1 MNAQDRDDGY
11 YRCDICK
18 KLCNR
23 DEISLMNEFDLDL
36 CDDCL
41 EGQRELD
48 RQEEKEVDLD
58 FVRDVR
64 QEIREMQELE
74 RRNHGF

>member
-1 MNAQDRDDGY
+1 M
-11 YRCDICK
+11 
-18 KLCNR
+18 
-23 DEISLMNEFDLDL
+23 DEISFSEDNDFGLDL
-36 CDDCL
+36 CPGCL

-48 RQEEKEVDLD
+48 RQDEMEVDFD

-74 RRNHGF
+74 RREL

>member
-1 MNAQDRDDGY
+1 MSETQDRDDGY
-11 YRCDICK
+11 YRCDICGR
-18 KLCNR
+18 LCNR

-48 RQEEKEVDLD
+48 AQAEMEVDLD

-64 QEIREMQELE
+64 DEIREMQEMK
-74 RRNHGF
+74 RRD